1 LHASP
6 NATNDFTCALD
17 AENLF
22 HEHDAIGFPT
32 GRPSMSYRL
41 PPLNGL
47 RAFEAAARHL
57 SFKHAA
63 NELGVTPGAVSQQVR
78 ALERALGIALF
89 RRLPRSL
96 LLTAEG
102 EAFQPSITAAFRMIA
117 DAVEAAAPALAGRRL
132 RLAVAPSLLTCPAV
146 LQLRHR
152 KAADPTSGDD
162 LALLIEG
169 RADAL
174 LRPAGGT
181 YPGFHAERI
190 ELRRNRGTTAP
201 ADIIT
206 VPGFAGCKEH
216 RALLKMLKG

>member
-1 LHASP
+1 
-6 NATNDFTCALD
+6 
-17 AENLF
+17 
-22 HEHDAIGFPT
+22 
-32 GRPSMSYRL
+32 MSYRL

-63 NELGVTPGAVSQQVR
+63 SELGVTPGAVSQQVR
-78 ALERALGIALF
+78 ALERAIGVALF

-102 EAFQPSITAAFRMIA
+102 EAFLPSITAAFRMIA
-117 DAVEAAAPALAGRRL
+117 DAAEAAAPALAGRPL

-146 LQLRHR
+146 VQLRHR
-152 KAADPTSGDD
+152 KGPRRAADPTPGDD

-169 RADAL
+169 RVDAL

-190 ELRRNRGTTAP
+190 ELRRDRGATAP
-201 ADIIT
+201 VDIIT
-206 VPGFAGCKEH
+206 VPGLAGCQEH

>member
-1 LHASP
+1 
-6 NATNDFTCALD
+6 
-17 AENLF
+17 
-22 HEHDAIGFPT
+22 
-32 GRPSMSYRL
+32 MSYRL

-63 NELGVTPGAVSQQVR
+63 SELGVTPGAVSQQVR
-78 ALERALGIALF
+78 ALERAIGVALF

-102 EAFQPSITAAFRMIA
+102 EAFLPSITAAFRMIA
-117 DAVEAAAPALAGRRL
+117 DAAEAAAPALARRPL

-146 LQLRHR
+146 VQLRHR
-152 KAADPTSGDD
+152 KGPRRAADPTPGDD

-169 RADAL
+169 RADVM
-174 LRPAGGT
+174 LRPAGGS

-190 ELRRNRGTTAP
+190 ELRRDRGTTTP
-201 ADIIT
+201 VDIIT
-206 VPGFAGCKEH
+206 VPGLAGCQEH

>member
-1 LHASP
+1 
-6 NATNDFTCALD
+6 
-17 AENLF
+17 
-22 HEHDAIGFPT
+22 
-32 GRPSMSYRL
+32 MSYRL

-78 ALERALGIALF
+78 ALERTLGVALF
-89 RRLPRSL
+89 RRLPRCL

-102 EAFQPSITAAFRMIA
+102 EAFLPSISAAFRMISEA
-117 DAVEAAAPALAGRRL
+117 AEAAAPALVGRPL
-132 RLAVAPSLLTCPAV
+132 RLAVAPSLLSYSAMD
-146 LQLRHR
+146 QLRHR
-152 KAADPTSGDD
+152 KGPRRAADPTPGDD
-162 LALLIEG
+162 LRLLVEG
-169 RADAL
+169 RVDAL

-190 ELRRNRGTTAP
+190 QLRREGGTTTP

-206 VPGFAGCKEH
+206 VPGLAGCREH
-216 RALLKMLKG
+216 RALLRMLKG